1 MTKSKHI
8 NKRTNWTPAQI
19 EQVRLQYPDC
29 ATKDLA
35 EALGLPK
42 QSVYQKAYSM
52 GLKKSAAFFASE
64 ASGRTMGDRG
74 IYMRF
79 KKGHKTWNKGMKG
92 VNFGGKET
100 QFKKGS
106 APSNALPVG
115 FIRTVQ
121 DGYLEIK
128 TEPGMRKWVLL
139 HRWNWKKEHGQYPPK
154 GMALAFKDG
163 NKQNCD
169 PSNLELVSRTEMMKR
184 NTIHNLPSDL
194 KELVQLKGRL
204 NRQINK
210 RDNHERN

>member
-1 MTKSKHI
+1 MNKSKHI
-8 NKRTNWTPAQI
+8 NKRTSWTLEQI

-29 ATKDLA
+29 STKNLA
-35 EALGLPK
+35 DALGLPL
-42 QSVYQKAYSM
+42 QSVYQKAYSL
-52 GLKKSAAFFASE
+52 GLKKSAAFFSSE

-115 FIRTVQ
+115 FVRTVQ

-128 TEPGMRKWVLL
+128 TEPGMRKWALL
-139 HRWNWKKEHGQYPPK
+139 HR
-154 GMALAFKDG
+154 
-163 NKQNCD
+163 
-169 PSNLELVSRTEMMKR
+169 
-184 NTIHNLPSDL
+184 
-194 KELVQLKGRL
+194 
-204 NRQINK
+204 
-210 RDNHERN
+210 